1 MSKIYTLKNT
11 LDGSVVKWTLPQ
23 ILEEINRDRSD
34 EWSDYDEWDW
44 KEGLDTFTEYELVQ
58 E

>member
-11 LDGSVVKWTLPQ
+11 FDGSVVKWTLPE

-44 KEGLDTFTEYELVQ
+44 KEGLDNFTEYELVQ

>member
-11 LDGSVVKWTLPQ
+11 VDGSVVKWTLPE

>member
-11 LDGSVVKWTLPQ
+11 FDGSVVKWTLPE

>member
-11 LDGSVVKWTLPQ
+11 LDGSVVKWTLPE

>member
-1 MSKIYTLKNT
+1 MNKIYTLKNT
-11 LDGSVVKWTLPQ
+11 LDGSVVKWTLPE

>member
-1 MSKIYTLKNT
+1 MNKIYTLKNT
-11 LDGSVVKWTLPQ
+11 LDGSVVKWTLPET
-23 ILEEINRDRSD
+23 LEEINRDRSD

>member
-11 LDGSVVKWTLPQ
+11 VDGRFVKWTLPQ
-23 ILEEINRDRSD
+23 ILEDINRDRS
-34 EWSDYDEWDW
+34 ESWSDYDESDW
-44 KEGLDTFTEYELVQ
+44 KEGLYFFTEYELVQ